1 MTEAE
6 IYSALTEV
14 FQDVFDD
21 DDIVLTPRTTASDV
35 PGWDSQ
41 AHVNLVVAAE
51 ARFGIRFRTAELE
64 SLHNVGD
71 FVQLIARK
79 KEGAVSH
86 G

>member
-1 MTEAE
+1 MKDDE
-6 IYSALTEV
+6 IYAALTQV
-14 FQDVFDD
+14 FRDVFDD
-21 DDIVLTPRTTASDV
+21 DDITLSPETTADDIA
-35 PGWDSQ
+35 GWDSQ

-71 FVQLIARK
+71 FVQLIASKQRK
-79 KEGAVSH
+79 G

>member
-1 MTEAE
+1 MTEAQ
-6 IYSALTEV
+6 IYDALTEV

-21 DDIVLTPRTTASDV
+21 DAIRLTAATTAADV

-51 ARFGIRFRTAELE
+51 MRFGVRFRTAELE

-71 FVQLIARK
+71 FVNLIASK
-79 KEGAVSH
+79 QQGAR
-86 G
+86 

>member
-21 DDIVLTPRTTASDV
+21 DGITLTPKTTAADV

-51 ARFGIRFRTAELE
+51 VRFGVRFRTAELE
-64 SLHNVGD
+64 SLHDVGD

-79 KEGAVSH
+79 KEGR
-86 G
+86 